1 MIRIQNLSKHF
12 GHLTAVDNLTMDIQ
26 RGEIVSL
33 LGPNGAG
40 KTTTMRMLSAIIA
53 PSDGSIMI
61 DNTDLEKN
69 ADAVRG
75 KIGLL
80 TESPGFYERF
90 SGEYNLLYFI
100 NFYEKPDS
108 GQLVEKYLKRVGLY
122 NRKDDAVGTYSKG
135 MKQRLA
141 IARALA
147 HEPDILLLDEP
158 TAGLDP
164 QSARDIRSLIEE
176 LKDDDRTILLSTHNL
191 SEAEQLSDRVAFF
204 NTTLKTIDSLDN
216 IRARFENSII
226 AECSNISDSMIEEIK
241 SLENIDDVETTN
253 DRIIIHYSGQ
263 SPDKSGISSIIIGNN
278 GKLNSIYQIEKDME
292 DIYLSIIGEID
303 EQK

>member
-1 MIRIQNLSKHF
+1 MIKVNNLCKYF
-12 GHLTAVDNLTMDIQ
+12 GDLTAVSQLNLEIQ
-26 RGEIVSL
+26 KGEIVSL

-176 LKDDDRTILLSTHNL
+176 LKDDNRTILLSTHNL

-216 IRARFENSII
+216 IRARFESSII

-241 SLENIDDVETTN
+241 SLENIDDVETTK

-263 SPDKSGISSIIIGNN
+263 SPDKSGISSIIISNN

-303 EQK
+303 E

>member
-1 MIRIQNLSKHF
+1 MIKIQNLSKHF
-12 GHLTAVDNLTMDIQ
+12 GHLKAVDDLTMDIQ

-53 PSDGSIMI
+53 PSSGSIMI

-69 ADAVRG
+69 SDAVRS

-100 NFYEKPDS
+100 NFYEKSDS

-176 LKDDDRTILLSTHNL
+176 LKDDNRTILLSTHNL

-204 NTTLKTIDSLDN
+204 NTTLKTIDSLGN
-216 IRARFENSII
+216 IRARFESSII
-226 AECSNISDSMIEEIK
+226 AECSNISDSMIEEIN
-241 SLENIDDVETTN
+241 SLENVDDVETTK

-263 SPDKSGISSIIIGNN
+263 SPDKSGISSIIVSNN